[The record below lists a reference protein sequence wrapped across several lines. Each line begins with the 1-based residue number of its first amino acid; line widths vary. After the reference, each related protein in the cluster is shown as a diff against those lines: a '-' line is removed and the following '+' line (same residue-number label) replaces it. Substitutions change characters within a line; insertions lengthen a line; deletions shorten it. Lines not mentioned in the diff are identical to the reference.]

1 LVHDPA
7 WSIEEATM
15 NKPTEGKATL
25 DCISDTTGRD
35 GAIDFAAK
43 VEASHVQRVLLDHG
57 EDFIAHVGG
66 LIELTA
72 PGLKRAVA
80 AHVAGHDVI
89 IEIDGRDVLVVRGSH
104 V

>member
-1 LVHDPA
+1 
-7 WSIEEATM
+7 M

-25 DCISDTTGRD
+25 DCTSDTTGRD
-35 GAIDFAAK
+35 GATDFAAK

-89 IEIDGRDVLVVRGSH
+89 IEDRWAGRSGGTRTTRLMLTTLAYSACA
-104 V
+104 